1 MGRNDEESLTGGVS
15 ADVVRSGDTVRRAAT
30 PASPVIQAFL
40 GELRERG
47 CTQVQRPL
55 GFDEQGREVWS
66 FAEGRAGHP
75 PITADLASD
84 EALADAAAT
93 IRRLHDL
100 SVGYRAEGWN
110 TSAAD
115 PSGVAEVICHN
126 DLAPFN
132 LIFDGRRV
140 AAVIDW
146 DGAAPGRRVWDLAYA
161 VWRLVPLHR
170 PAYAEPLGWP
180 AALDRARRLVIFVD
194 AYGLSPADR
203 AVLLDVVRERQEL
216 NVLGMAKLA
225 SQGRIT
231 PLPPTD
237 PRAESGDL
245 AYLAE
250 HADTWRRALIEGAG
264 PGQDS

>member
-1 MGRNDEESLTGGVS
+1 M
-15 ADVVRSGDTVRRAAT
+15 
-30 PASPVIQAFL
+30 
-40 GELRERG
+40 
-47 CTQVQRPL
+47 
-55 GFDEQGREVWS
+55 
-66 FAEGRAGHP
+66 HP
-75 PITADLASD
+75 
-84 EALADAAAT
+84 
-93 IRRLHDL
+93 
-100 SVGYRAEGWN
+100 
-110 TSAAD
+110 
-115 PSGVAEVICHN
+115 
-126 DLAPFN
+126 
-132 LIFDGRRV
+132 
-140 AAVIDW
+140 
-146 DGAAPGRRVWDLAYA
+146 
-161 VWRLVPLHR
+161 